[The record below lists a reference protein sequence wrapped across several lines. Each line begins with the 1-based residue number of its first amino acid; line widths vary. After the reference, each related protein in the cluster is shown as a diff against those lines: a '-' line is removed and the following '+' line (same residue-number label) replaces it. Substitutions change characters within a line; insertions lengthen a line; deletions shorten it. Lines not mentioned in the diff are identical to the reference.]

1 MKGKRK
7 YQVAGQIKSEISEIL
22 RSRMND
28 PRIGFVTLTD
38 VEMSDD
44 LRYAKVFF
52 SVLGDEAQFKTTLK
66 VLRGARTFIQAELA
80 PRLRLRIMPEID
92 FQIDKSLAYG
102 QHIEELLH
110 SVQDDLRDEEDP
122 S

>member
-7 YQVAGQIKSEISEIL
+7 YQVAGQIKTEVSDII
-22 RSRMND
+22 RFKMND

-52 SVLGDEAQFKTTLK
+52 SVLGDEGQFKTTLK
-66 VLRGARTFIQAELA
+66 VLKGARTFIQAELA
-80 PRLRLRIMPEID
+80 PRLRLRVMPEID
-92 FQIDKSLAYG
+92 FCIDKSLAYG

-110 SVQDDLRDEEDP
+110 SVQDDLDKESEA
-122 S
+122 